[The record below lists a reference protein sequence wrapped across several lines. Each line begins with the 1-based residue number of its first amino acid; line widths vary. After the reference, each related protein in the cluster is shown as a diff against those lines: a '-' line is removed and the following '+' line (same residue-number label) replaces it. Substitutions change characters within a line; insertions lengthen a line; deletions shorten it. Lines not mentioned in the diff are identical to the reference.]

1 MSKLRLDFPVP
12 WPVRGFLKYVPA
24 GQLAVRA
31 TSQAFVEVTLP
42 VAAHFHTA
50 IPLASMIERAA
61 LRYMRS
67 QVIDPTVR
75 DKLTPRYA
83 LGCKRP
89 SFHNEYLATFNRDN
103 VYLETSPISHLDTTA
118 VHTVDGRSH
127 EIDVLVL
134 ATGFKVMDPGK
145 CRPTLLGGS
154 MVSIK
159 PSGGMRIDCK
169 LTKASVCRDSPTTSR
184 SSVRTDTTGLPTSHL
199 LKHRRD
205 TSSVALTMR
214 PPTIQTEGRRS
225 AGRSSSLWHGVQ
237 S

>member
-89 SFHNEYLATFNRDN
+89 SFHNATANHRMN
-103 VYLETSPISHLDTTA
+103 VVNALLS
-118 VHTVDGRSH
+118 HTVTFVVNFNKSKAILLIAANQNLGKGFFRS
-127 EIDVLVL
+127 DTVN
-134 ATGFKVMDPGK
+134 D
-145 CRPTLLGGS
+145 
-154 MVSIK
+154 
-159 PSGGMRIDCK
+159 RIFN
-169 LTKASVCRDSPTTSR
+169 
-184 SSVRTDTTGLPTSHL
+184 
-199 LKHRRD
+199 
-205 TSSVALTMR
+205 
-214 PPTIQTEGRRS
+214 
-225 AGRSSSLWHGVQ
+225 
-237 S
+237 